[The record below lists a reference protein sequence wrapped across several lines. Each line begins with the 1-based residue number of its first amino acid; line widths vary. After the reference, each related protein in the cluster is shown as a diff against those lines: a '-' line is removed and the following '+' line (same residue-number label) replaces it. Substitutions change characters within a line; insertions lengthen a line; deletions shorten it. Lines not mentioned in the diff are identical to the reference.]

1 MGPQR
6 KQTLPSPRLAYT
18 AGRLCVEFALT
29 NIAGEPATG
38 VAPVVSTKTTVRFAG
53 PLRSEIVRMATKFAA
68 AAGGP
73 PKTMKWRLPDG
84 GFVKNSVD
92 PPLVTEMPGNP
103 PPTVLTT
110 CVPLGVLTVWLP
122 VCHAGPVGSSR
133 PLTNVRQGS
142 GIGCLPCGCASAHG
156 SGGVAAVDTRY
167 GRRSPLRTT
176 VLVITR
182 VAMHRAAECFGGSRP
197 SRKREAPR

>member
-84 GFVKNSVD
+84 GLVKNSVD
-92 PPLVTEMPGNP
+92 PPLVTAMPGNP

-122 VCHAGPVGSSR
+122 VCHTGAVGPGSSK
-133 PLTNVRQGS
+133 PFTNVRQGS
-142 GIGCLPCGCASAHG
+142 GIGCLPYVCASAHG
-156 SGGVAAVDTRY
+156 SGGVAATDTRY
-167 GRRSPLRTT
+167 GRRNPLEMT
-176 VLVITR
+176 VVIITP
-182 VAMHRAAECFGGSRP
+182 VLS
-197 SRKREAPR
+197 